1 VDLLYEYTAQVP
13 SYVQSK
19 LLTNVGSIA
28 NRGVEL
34 QLGFVAIDQ
43 EDFEWNINFTGSSL
57 RNEMSSLSN
66 DLYKANY
73 LEFADLP
80 SPGNLG
86 PAIRVT
92 EGGAVGNFYGKRFAG
107 FNDQGQWLF
116 YKADGSKGTAADMS
130 PEDLTIIGN
139 GVPKYM
145 AYLSNYFKYKNFDL
159 RIFFR
164 GKFDYDILNLKQL
177 FFGNQKWLPNNV
189 LKNAIT
195 KNDKLDDDP
204 QYSDFYLENG
214 SFLKLDNI

>member
-1 VDLLYEYTAQVP
+1 
-13 SYVQSK
+13 
-19 LLTNVGSIA
+19 
-28 NRGVEL
+28 
-34 QLGFVAIDQ
+34 
-43 EDFEWNINFTGSSL
+43 
-57 RNEMSSLSN
+57 
-66 DLYKANY
+66 
-73 LEFADLP
+73 
-80 SPGNLG
+80 
-86 PAIRVT
+86 
-92 EGGAVGNFYGKRFAG
+92 
-107 FNDQGQWLF
+107 NDQGQWLF

-145 AYLSNYFKYKNFDL
+145 ASLSNYFKYKNFDL

-214 SFLKLDNI
+214 SFLKLDNITLGYNFSFESSYIRHLRLYVTARHIATFTGYSGIDPELQDTGFETGIDDRGFYPLTRSYTIGLKIGF